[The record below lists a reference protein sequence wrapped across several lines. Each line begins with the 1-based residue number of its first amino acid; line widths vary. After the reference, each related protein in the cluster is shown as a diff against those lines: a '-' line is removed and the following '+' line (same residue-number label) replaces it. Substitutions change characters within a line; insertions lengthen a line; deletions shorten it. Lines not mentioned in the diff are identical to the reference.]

1 MAHDYN
7 HPRQIIREGIAERL
21 GTVTEN
27 GDYWTH
33 AENRV
38 FSTRSSARIYPEEM
52 PLIIVSATSE
62 DAAPIDKSEFEG
74 GYIRTLRVDIEG
86 VAEALDD
93 VEDELD
99 SLSLGI
105 EGAMDGLVVT
115 DAESSHLLMTGTEI
129 DIDRDGEV
137 PIGSVRVTY
146 EIKYHSYKL
155 GVDLGFWD
163 RNYPENC
170 PAPQINQIT
179 LRSHIPEDSVTYEE
193 DIINP

>member
-1 MAHDYN
+1 MAHDYA
-7 HPRQIIREGIAERL
+7 HPRRVIREGIAERI

-33 AENRV
+33 AEGRV
-38 FSTRSSARIYPEEM
+38 YSTRSSAQIYPEEM

-62 DAAPIDKSEFEG
+62 DSLPIDKSEFEG
-74 GYIRTLRVDIEG
+74 GYLRTLRVDIEG

-93 VEDELD
+93 VEDVLD
-99 SLSLGI
+99 GLALGI
-105 EGAMDGLVVT
+105 EGAMDGLRVT

-129 DIDRDGEV
+129 DIDRDGEI
-137 PIGSVRVTY
+137 PIGSIRVTY

-163 RNYPENC
+163 RNYPDNC
-170 PAPQINQIT
+170 PAPAINSIT
-179 LRSHIPEDSVTYEE
+179 LRSHIPEDSVDYTEE
-193 DIINP
+193 TINP

>member
-52 PLIIVSATSE
+52 PLIIVSAVSE

-74 GYIRTLRVDIEG
+74 GYICLLYTSPSPR
-86 VAEALDD
+86 
-93 VEDELD
+93 
-99 SLSLGI
+99 
-105 EGAMDGLVVT
+105 DGLLSRMP
-115 DAESSHLLMTGTEI
+115 SS
-129 DIDRDGEV
+129 
-137 PIGSVRVTY
+137 P
-146 EIKYHSYKL
+146 
-155 GVDLGFWD
+155 
-163 RNYPENC
+163 
-170 PAPQINQIT
+170 
-179 LRSHIPEDSVTYEE
+179 
-193 DIINP
+193 